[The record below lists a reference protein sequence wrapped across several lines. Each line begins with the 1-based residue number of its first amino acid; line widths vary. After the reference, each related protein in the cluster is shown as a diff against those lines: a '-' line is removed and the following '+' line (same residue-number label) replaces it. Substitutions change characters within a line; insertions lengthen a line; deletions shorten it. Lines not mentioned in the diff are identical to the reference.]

1 MIYPLSGREGV
12 YRLNLSKQIRLGFAL
27 MLFLMLIIA
36 GLSIYNVYSLNE
48 AASNLEG
55 RYSTLYKLS
64 ENPEGEV
71 EAEPGLGKE
80 MVEQAID
87 LVDKQL
93 TNNYTYVLIV
103 VGVALVFGG
112 FITALF
118 PTKIIRPIER
128 LVQATKKVKK
138 GDYSFRI
145 EDVGDSDEI
154 SILASSFNDMLGNID
169 DTNKKNVEL
178 IEETKRFNETLR
190 EKVEE
195 ATREIKEQQNELIKS
210 ERLATIGEFAARIA
224 HEIKNPLSG
233 ITVALE
239 MMRGKSENGEL
250 DKSISEVLTEVR
262 RLDGILKDLLQ
273 LSIPKEMDFRMTDP
287 NDIVERSV
295 MLVNSRAQ
303 EKQVSIETQLNCS
316 RQFPLDPEK
325 CQQVLMNLI
334 INAVDAV
341 ESGTGK
347 VEINTES
354 DGDNLYIKISDNGPG
369 IPETERGKIFEPFY
383 SNKKSGT
390 GLGLPISKKIVK
402 SHNGSIK
409 VSSEEGR
416 GTTFTVKIPGDAG
429 EEAKEAV

>member
-1 MIYPLSGREGV
+1 M
-12 YRLNLSKQIRLGFAL
+12 NLSKQIRLGFAL

>member
-1 MIYPLSGREGV
+1 M
-12 YRLNLSKQIRLGFAL
+12 NLSKQIRLGFAL

-64 ENPEGEV
+64 ENPQGEV

-93 TNNYTYVLIV
+93 TYNYSYVLIV

-112 FITALF
+112 FIAALF

-128 LVQATKKVKK
+128 LVQATQKVKK

-145 EDVGDSDEI
+145 EDVGNSDEI
-154 SILASSFNDMLGNID
+154 SILASSFNDMLRNID

-273 LSIPKEMDFRMTDP
+273 LSIPKELNFRMTDP

-295 MLVNSRAQ
+295 MLVNSRAK
-303 EKQVSIETQLNCS
+303 EKQVSIETELNCG
-316 RQFPLDPEK
+316 RQFSLDSEK

-347 VEINTES
+347 VQVHTES
-354 DGDNLYIKISDNGPG
+354 DGDHLYIKISDNGPG
-369 IPETERGKIFEPFY
+369 ISETARGKIFEPFY

-390 GLGLPISKKIVK
+390 GLGLPISKKIIQ
-402 SHNGSIK
+402 SHNGSIE

-416 GTTFTVKIPGDAG
+416 GTTFTVAIPGDAG
-429 EEAKEAV
+429 AEAKEAV